1 MNKLLSFINMDDDII
16 KQFINEISRDLL
28 LVPVVND
35 KKYSKRP
42 GIKGFRREKISKNI
56 LDSLYFSE
64 IKKNKSSS
72 KLGNFIIEAID
83 KNMKDCLA
91 DDSYKV
97 LQEEDFEKVITVLE
111 EYFNSSK
118 RMFKKKYVRG
128 LMNLP
133 DDISAKFDAEDL
145 KEKLKLLEN
154 DCLKYRE
161 EYDREKETVREKDI
175 QIDNLKRDID
185 NLKEELLI
193 QKNRNK
199 DLIID
204 YEKKLQNLEVE
215 KESRSHE
222 TDSFVDT
229 RIEINLQEILEE
241 LIERIQKSSAIEF
254 NEYYKSLNLENCNT
268 QNIEAILAEKKKDV
282 IKKNDYESA
291 IQLTLIELVLLE
303 ISGSLKEYE

>member
-145 KEKLKLLEN
+145 KEKLDVLDTVNKLS
-154 DCLKYRE
+154 LKNE
-161 EYDREKETVREKDI
+161 FICT
-175 QIDNLKRDID
+175 QT
-185 NLKEELLI
+185 LKEIYECTPKPSYRLI
-193 QKNRNK
+193 SKGVYNLSKNLNVS
-199 DLIID
+199 
-204 YEKKLQNLEVE
+204 N
-215 KESRSHE
+215 
-222 TDSFVDT
+222 
-229 RIEINLQEILEE
+229 NQEI
-241 LIERIQKSSAIEF
+241 F
-254 NEYYKSLNLENCNT
+254 SLRE
-268 QNIEAILAEKKKDV
+268 D
-282 IKKNDYESA
+282 
-291 IQLTLIELVLLE
+291 
-303 ISGSLKEYE
+303 